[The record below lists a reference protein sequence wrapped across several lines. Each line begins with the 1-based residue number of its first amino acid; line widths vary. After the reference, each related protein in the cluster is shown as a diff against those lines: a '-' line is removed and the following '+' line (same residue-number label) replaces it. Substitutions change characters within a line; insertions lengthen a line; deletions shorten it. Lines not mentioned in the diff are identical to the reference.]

1 MSSTCFRLQTT
12 GMLFTKVLI
21 LAVPA
26 PMENEKGE
34 LNNSVLLNILAEH
47 EKCPVITCLLA
58 YSEMFAESF
67 PSGRLC
73 DGL

>member
-1 MSSTCFRLQTT
+1 
-12 GMLFTKVLI
+12 
-21 LAVPA
+21 
-26 PMENEKGE
+26 MENEKGE
-34 LNNSVLLNILAEH
+34 LNNIVLLNILAEH

-58 YSEMFAESF
+58 YSETFAESF